1 VTDETRL
8 ARVALG
14 LLVEPG
20 NRELGGLV
28 RAAGPVEALRRLR
41 EGNADPR
48 LIECSRLRLIDI
60 DPIELADRALERADR
75 LGVRIVTPEDEEWPA
90 QLEDLVG
97 ISLDVKD
104 PIERHTYPPQC
115 VWLRGPW
122 RLAEAC
128 QRAVAVV
135 GSRAST
141 SYGKH
146 VATELGFGL
155 AERGWTVVS
164 GGAFGI
170 DAAAHRGALAGGGC
184 TIAVLACGIDR
195 PYPASHA
202 SLFDRIGEEG
212 LLFSEWPPGAD
223 PHRHR
228 FLIRNRVIAAL
239 PRGTAMVE
247 AGYRSGARFTLN
259 RAKRLN
265 RACVAFPGPVTSAVS
280 QGCHIEIRNNEAVLA
295 ASALEVIDSVGR
307 IGLDLAPPPTPV
319 AASPRDLLTTV
330 QAQVLDGVRPRKILT
345 AEQIAAAVGVSSR
358 EARAAL
364 PLLESGKF
372 VTAVNGGYRLHRP
385 SDDKPVR
392 LRGAHPASA
401 TPPRP
406 QSGA

>member
-1 VTDETRL
+1 MSDETRL

-14 LLVEPG
+14 LIVEPG
-20 NRELGGLV
+20 NRELGRLV
-28 RAAGPVEALRRLR
+28 RTTGPAQALRRLR
-41 EGNADPR
+41 DGRADTR
-48 LIECSRLRLIDI
+48 LLECSRLRLIDI
-60 DPIELADRALERADR
+60 DPIELAERALERAHR
-75 LGVRIVTPEDEEWPA
+75 LGVRIVTPEDEEWPP

-97 ISLDVKD
+97 ISIDGKE
-104 PIERHTYPPQC
+104 PIDRNTYPPQC

-122 RLAEAC
+122 RLSEAC
-128 QRAVAVV
+128 ERAVAVV

-141 SYGKH
+141 SYGNH
-146 VATELGFGL
+146 VATELGYGL
-155 AERGWTVVS
+155 AERGWTVIS
-164 GGAFGI
+164 GGAYGI

-239 PRGTAMVE
+239 PQGTAMVE

-265 RACVAFPGPVTSAVS
+265 RACVAFPGPVTSAMSV
-280 QGCHIEIRNNEAVLA
+280 GCHIEIRNSEAVLA
-295 ASALEVIDSVGR
+295 ASAAEVIDSVGR
-307 IGLDLAPPPTPV
+307 IGLDLAPAPAPVPP
-319 AASPRDLLTTV
+319 SPRDRLTTV
-330 QAQVLDGVRPRKILT
+330 QAQVLDGVRPRKVLT
-345 AEQIAAAVGVSSR
+345 AEQIAATVGVSSR
-358 EARAAL
+358 EARGAL
-364 PLLESGKF
+364 PVLESAKF
-372 VTAVNGGYRLHRP
+372 VTAVGGGYRLHRD
-385 SDDKPVR
+385 SDDKLVR

-401 TPPRP
+401 TPPR
-406 QSGA
+406 